1 MVDVLES
8 FDFVILS
15 EKVLTS
21 LQAIF
26 CHCSVPVAHQSV
38 RLSIRKVLLERE
50 MRATVSE
57 PRPYLVNEL
66 YRSLN
71 TQREH
76 TDSSHPRA
84 GQVDIV
90 HNVLH
95 HVQPLT
101 ELDVIKELSVVG
113 DSVVPGRSLEED
125 LACVLPGGGEGQDE
139 DAGLVTPLLFSDH
152 QRVDAL
158 NAHVEATRKPWS
170 ASDLSCRPSPGVGVE
185 LNDGSSPGSVER
197 DEELDMSAEP
207 VVRLLLQEIQTKQS
221 AHAVADDGDWHR
233 ARPDEHFLH
242 QQLQSPEVIGLGVGS
257 QSEVV
262 GSRPDGVSSPV
273 AESHKVLDEVVEV
286 VADIPQQPGGP
297 GGVQVLHAVRP
308 PPARDPGL
316 HPGHVA
322 AGPRLP
328 VVEQLDGVGPV
339 PHPATPQLPDVQ
351 PQSVPVTTRNPPGFQ
366 LVTCS

>member
-1 MVDVLES
+1 MPMLKPLDS
-8 FDFVILS
+8 
-15 EKVLTS
+15 
-21 LQAIF
+21 
-26 CHCSVPVAHQSV
+26 
-38 RLSIRKVLLERE
+38 
-50 MRATVSE
+50 RA
-57 PRPYLVNEL
+57 R
-66 YRSLN
+66 
-71 TQREH
+71 
-76 TDSSHPRA
+76 
-84 GQVDIV
+84 
-90 HNVLH
+90 
-95 HVQPLT
+95 
-101 ELDVIKELSVVG
+101 
-113 DSVVPGRSLEED
+113 
-125 LACVLPGGGEGQDE
+125 
-139 DAGLVTPLLFSDH
+139 
-152 QRVDAL
+152 
-158 NAHVEATRKPWS
+158 S
-170 ASDLSCRPSPGVGVE
+170 ASDISATVSPGVGVE
-185 LNDGSSPGSVER
+185 LDDGSSPGSVER

-221 AHAVADDGDWHR
+221 AHAVADDGDRHR

-322 AGPRLP
+322 ATPRLP